1 MKGQLLIDELDM
13 YTKHGI
19 SIIKGS
25 YNNLVAFPTL
35 KDPEKN
41 DWPEEDGQEFDL
53 SVVALDTSEIS
64 IEFGFR
70 DDLGFGGLI
79 AIWDTII
86 SVFRFLVKHIVY
98 VCYHRIAIQFILDL
112 K

>member
-41 DWPEEDGQEFDL
+41 DWPEEDGQEFL
-53 SVVALDTSEIS
+53 S
-64 IEFGFR
+64 
-70 DDLGFGGLI
+70 LI
-79 AIWDTII
+79 
-86 SVFRFLVKHIVY
+86 HI
-98 VCYHRIAIQFILDL
+98 
-112 K
+112 

>member
-79 AIWDTII
+79 ALLSDMGYHN
-86 SVFRFLVKHIVY
+86 FRFPILGRLVELSQV
-98 VCYHRIAIQFILDL
+98 
-112 K
+112 